1 MPTPFPPRKPST
13 PSRATP
19 AKSKATKRNTSLLS
33 FFQKADG
40 PPKATSRQ
48 SRITQFATKAE
59 RSNTGNE
66 GSSGVRGGNGAA
78 GAGGLFLEDAKKVVS
93 LTSGGDYVREKTP
106 EDIWEEEG
114 EEEERFQENGG
125 SVKKRRVGEA
135 IALEDDIDNGSG
147 EDKKR
152 KTESESGTEEKSKPK
167 PSRSVSGPFID
178 ESDSESED
186 LEQFREYENGTENET
201 GVLDEKTNSADET
214 RTPAVD
220 VDTPPVREAT
230 SHADDDYANFDDLE
244 EDEFRGEED
253 FLGAFDDDEDYKGD
267 IGFDDSGVLGEDF
280 GCEAPVCPVCQAVL
294 TGLSETV
301 SCEDCVFGAGGNGC
315 SRMSRYMS
323 MTVLMGSLRSC

>member
-13 PSRATP
+13 PSRSTP

-59 RSNTGNE
+59 KNNTTGDE

-78 GAGGLFLEDAKKVVS
+78 GAGGLFLEDAKKVVNF
-93 LTSGGDYVREKTP
+93 TSGGDYVREKTP
-106 EDIWEEEG
+106 EDIWEEEK
-114 EEEERFQENGG
+114 EEERFQENGG
-125 SVKKRRVGEA
+125 SVKKRRVEEG
-135 IALEDDIDNGSG
+135 ISLEDDIDNGSG
-147 EDKKR
+147 EDKK
-152 KTESESGTEEKSKPK
+152 KTESESGTESKSTQK

-186 LEQFREYENGTENET
+186 LEQFREYENGTEIEA
-201 GVLDEKTNSADET
+201 GVSDGKTNSADET
-214 RTPAVD
+214 QAPAVD

-230 SHADDDYANFDDLE
+230 SHDDDVYANFDDLE
-244 EDEFRGEED
+244 EDECRGEED
-253 FLGAFDDDEDYKGD
+253 FLDAFDDDEDFKGD
-267 IGFDDSGVLGEDF
+267 IGLDDSGITGEDF

-301 SCEDCVFGAGGNGC
+301 SCADCVSGAGGNGC
-315 SRMSRYMS
+315 SRMSRCMS
-323 MTVLMGSLRSC
+323 MIVLMGSLRSR